1 MFKKPKKEMTC
12 DSCGIKLHQRD
23 DDKEE
28 VVRNRLE
35 VYRKQTAP
43 LIEYYKQK
51 IKNVDGKKN
60 ITDVTKDILKILK
73 S

>member
-1 MFKKPKKEMTC
+1 MTC
-12 DSCGIKLHQRD
+12 DSCGLKLNQRD

-28 VVRNRLE
+28 VVKNRLD

-43 LIEYYKQK
+43 LIKYYKDK
-51 IKNVDGKKN
+51 IKNVDGRKN
-60 ITDVTKDILKILK
+60 ISEVTKEILNLFN